1 MKTKYMIL
9 AVALL
14 LAPTAMAQDYFAK
27 LRYYFGENSPIVKQE
42 NTLTIHNT
50 YYTSLNG
57 EKEGELTIY
66 KFKLPKSK
74 AEYIDSVKV
83 LYDAIDQLL
92 DDKIVRRS
100 IYTLWSLSGNKERT
114 FTGYRLYY
122 NKSESMIVG
131 TEAENCYTVGII
143 NEADTLFRTTYTIEW
158 SEMADSGITGRLIT
172 TYAPKVPQVASQT
185 VAAPSAQ
192 RSGVD
197 KWMTNLFYYLDR
209 LKNDSPISIYLSP
222 LYSLAKNCDALDSD
236 DLKVAIGQV
245 KLSKTK
251 FEQKRKDQS
260 VILMLQQV
268 AELLESKLEKKA
280 SAVVRFNKNLRF

>member
-1 MKTKYMIL
+1 MNTKYMIL

-92 DDKIVRRS
+92 DGKIVRRS

-122 NKSESMIVG
+122 NKSESTIVG

-158 SEMADSGITGRLIT
+158 SEMADSGIAGRLIT
-172 TYAPKVPQVASQT
+172 TYAPKISQVASQT

-222 LYSLAKNCDALDSD
+222 LYSLAKNCDALDCD

-245 KLSKTK
+245 KLLKTE

-268 AELLESKLEKKA
+268 AELLESKLEKRQA
-280 SAVVRFNKNLRF
+280 Q

>member
-1 MKTKYMIL
+1 MKIKYMIL

-74 AEYIDSVKV
+74 ANYIDSVKV
-83 LYDAIDQLL
+83 LYDVINQDM
-92 DDKIVRRS
+92 DDGKIADRS

-122 NKSESMIVG
+122 NKSESTIVG

-158 SEMADSGITGRLIT
+158 SEMADSGIAGRLIT
-172 TYAPKVPQVASQT
+172 TYAPKIPQVASQT

-197 KWMTNLFYYLDR
+197 KWMSNLFFYLDR
-209 LKNDSPISIYLSP
+209 LKNDNSIYLSP

-260 VILMLQQV
+260 IILMLQQV
-268 AELLESKLEKKA
+268 AELLESKLEKRQA
-280 SAVVRFNKNLRF
+280 Q

>member
-14 LAPTAMAQDYFAK
+14 LAPTTMAQDYFAK

-83 LYDAIDQLL
+83 LYDVINQDM
-92 DDKIVRRS
+92 DDGKIADRS

-114 FTGYRLYY
+114 YTGYRLYY
-122 NKSESMIVG
+122 NKSESTIVG

-158 SEMADSGITGRLIT
+158 SEMADSGIAGRLIT
-172 TYAPKVPQVASQT
+172 TYAPKIPQVASQT

-197 KWMTNLFYYLDR
+197 KWMSNLFFYLDR
-209 LKNDSPISIYLSP
+209 LKNDNSIYLSP

-260 VILMLQQV
+260 IILMLQQV
-268 AELLESKLEKKA
+268 AELLESKLEKRQ
-280 SAVVRFNKNLRF
+280 VQ

>member
-1 MKTKYMIL
+1 MIL

-74 AEYIDSVKV
+74 SEYIDSVKV
-83 LYDAIDQLL
+83 LYDVINQDM
-92 DDKIVRRS
+92 DDGKIACRS

-122 NKSESMIVG
+122 NKSESTIVG

-172 TYAPKVPQVASQT
+172 TYAPKIPQVASQT

-222 LYSLAKNCDALDSD
+222 LYSLAKNCDALDCD

-245 KLSKTK
+245 KLLKTE

-268 AELLESKLEKKA
+268 AELLESKLEKRQA
-280 SAVVRFNKNLRF
+280 Q

>member
-1 MKTKYMIL
+1 MIL

-50 YYTSLNG
+50 YYTNLNG

-83 LYDAIDQLL
+83 LYDAISQAMADG
-92 DDKIVRRS
+92 KIACRS

-114 FTGYRLYY
+114 YTGYRLYY
-122 NKSESMIVG
+122 NKSESTIVG
-131 TEAENCYTVGII
+131 TEAENCYTVGVID
-143 NEADTLFRTTYTIEW
+143 EADTLFRTTYTIEW
-158 SEMADSGITGRLIT
+158 SEMTDSGIAGRLIT
-172 TYAPKVPQVASQT
+172 TYAPKIPQVASQT

-197 KWMTNLFYYLDR
+197 KWMSNLFFYLDR
-209 LKNDSPISIYLSP
+209 LKNDNSIYLSP
-222 LYSLAKNCDALDSD
+222 LYSLAKNCDALDCD

-245 KLSKTK
+245 KLSKIK

-268 AELLESKLEKKA
+268 AELLESKLEKRQA
-280 SAVVRFNKNLRF
+280 Q

>member
-1 MKTKYMIL
+1 MKSKYMIL

-83 LYDAIDQLL
+83 LYDVINQDM
-92 DDKIVRRS
+92 DDGKIADRS

-122 NKSESMIVG
+122 NKSESTIVG

-172 TYAPKVPQVASQT
+172 TYAPKIPQVASQT

-260 VILMLQQV
+260 IILMLQQV
-268 AELLESKLEKKA
+268 AELLESKLEKRQA
-280 SAVVRFNKNLRF
+280 Q

>member
-74 AEYIDSVKV
+74 ANYIDSVKV
-83 LYDAIDQLL
+83 LYDVINQDM
-92 DDKIVRRS
+92 DDGKIACRS

-122 NKSESMIVG
+122 NKSESTIVG

-158 SEMADSGITGRLIT
+158 SEMTDSGIAGRLIT
-172 TYAPKVPQVASQT
+172 TCAPKIPQVASQT

-197 KWMTNLFYYLDR
+197 KWMSNLFFYLDR
-209 LKNDSPISIYLSP
+209 LKNDNSIYLSP

-260 VILMLQQV
+260 IILMLQQV
-268 AELLESKLEKKA
+268 AELLESKLEKRQA
-280 SAVVRFNKNLRF
+280 Q

>member
-74 AEYIDSVKV
+74 ANYIDSVKV
-83 LYDAIDQLL
+83 LYDAINQDM
-92 DDKIVRRS
+92 DDGKIADRS

-122 NKSESMIVG
+122 NKSESTIVG

-158 SEMADSGITGRLIT
+158 SEMTDSGIAGRLIT
-172 TYAPKVPQVASQT
+172 TYAPKIPQVASQT

-197 KWMTNLFYYLDR
+197 KWMSNLFFYLDR
-209 LKNDSPISIYLSP
+209 LKNDNSIYLSP
-222 LYSLAKNCDALDSD
+222 LYSLAKNCDALDCD

-268 AELLESKLEKKA
+268 AELLESKLEKRQA
-280 SAVVRFNKNLRF
+280 Q

>member
-14 LAPTAMAQDYFAK
+14 LAPTTMAQDYFAK

-83 LYDAIDQLL
+83 LYDVINQDM
-92 DDKIVRRS
+92 DDGKIADRS
-100 IYTLWSLSGNKERT
+100 IYTLWSLSGYKERT
-114 FTGYRLYY
+114 YTGYRLYY
-122 NKSESMIVG
+122 NKSESTIVG

-158 SEMADSGITGRLIT
+158 SEMTDSGITGRLIT
-172 TYAPKVPQVASQT
+172 TYAPKIPQVASQT

-192 RSGVD
+192 RFGVD
-197 KWMTNLFYYLDR
+197 KWMSNLFFYLDR
-209 LKNDSPISIYLSP
+209 LKNDNSIYLSP

-260 VILMLQQV
+260 IILMLQQV
-268 AELLESKLEKKA
+268 AELLESKLEKRQA
-280 SAVVRFNKNLRF
+280 Q

>member
-1 MKTKYMIL
+1 MIL

-83 LYDAIDQLL
+83 LYDVINQDM
-92 DDKIVRRS
+92 DDGKIADRS

-122 NKSESMIVG
+122 NKSESTIVG

-158 SEMADSGITGRLIT
+158 SEMADSGIAGRLIT
-172 TYAPKVPQVASQT
+172 TYAPKIPQVASQT

-197 KWMTNLFYYLDR
+197 KWMSNLFFYLDR
-209 LKNDSPISIYLSP
+209 LKNDNSIYLSP

-260 VILMLQQV
+260 IILMLQQV
-268 AELLESKLEKKA
+268 AELLESKLEKRQA
-280 SAVVRFNKNLRF
+280 Q

>member
-14 LAPTAMAQDYFAK
+14 LAPTTMAQDYFAK

-83 LYDAIDQLL
+83 LYDVINQDM
-92 DDKIVRRS
+92 DDGKIADRS

-114 FTGYRLYY
+114 YTGYRLYY
-122 NKSESMIVG
+122 NKSESTIVG

-158 SEMADSGITGRLIT
+158 SEMTDSGITGRLIT
-172 TYAPKVPQVASQT
+172 TYAPKIPQVASQT

-197 KWMTNLFYYLDR
+197 KWMSNLFFYLDR
-209 LKNDSPISIYLSP
+209 LKNDNSIYLSP

-260 VILMLQQV
+260 IILMLQQV
-268 AELLESKLEKKA
+268 AELLESKLEKRQA
-280 SAVVRFNKNLRF
+280 Q

>member
-92 DDKIVRRS
+92 DGKIGRRS

-122 NKSESMIVG
+122 NKSESTIVG

-158 SEMADSGITGRLIT
+158 SEMTDSGIAGRLIT
-172 TYAPKVPQVASQT
+172 TYAPKIPQVASQT

-192 RSGVD
+192 RSDVD
-197 KWMTNLFYYLDR
+197 KWMTNLFYYLER
-209 LKNDSPISIYLSP
+209 LKDDNPIYLSP

-245 KLSKTK
+245 KLSKIK

-268 AELLESKLEKKA
+268 AELLESKLEKRQA
-280 SAVVRFNKNLRF
+280 Q

>member
-74 AEYIDSVKV
+74 ANYIDSVKV
-83 LYDAIDQLL
+83 LYDAINQDM
-92 DDKIVRRS
+92 DDGMIADRS

-122 NKSESMIVG
+122 NKSESTIVG

-158 SEMADSGITGRLIT
+158 SEMTDSGIAGRLIT
-172 TYAPKVPQVASQT
+172 TYAPKIPQVASQT

-192 RSGVD
+192 RSDVN
-197 KWMTNLFYYLDR
+197 KWMSNLFFYLDR
-209 LKNDSPISIYLSP
+209 LKNDNSIYLSP
-222 LYSLAKNCDALDSD
+222 LYSLAKNCDALDCD

-260 VILMLQQV
+260 IILMLQQV
-268 AELLESKLEKKA
+268 AELLESKLEKRQA
-280 SAVVRFNKNLRF
+280 Q

>member
-74 AEYIDSVKV
+74 ANYIDSVKV
-83 LYDAIDQLL
+83 LYDVINQDM
-92 DDKIVRRS
+92 DDGKIADRS
-100 IYTLWSLSGNKERT
+100 IYTLWSLSSNKERT

-122 NKSESMIVG
+122 NKSESTIVG

-158 SEMADSGITGRLIT
+158 SEMADSGIAGRLII
-172 TYAPKVPQVASQT
+172 TYAPKIPQVASQT

-197 KWMTNLFYYLDR
+197 KWMSNLFFYLDR
-209 LKNDSPISIYLSP
+209 LKNDNSIYLSP

-260 VILMLQQV
+260 IILMLQQV
-268 AELLESKLEKKA
+268 AELLESKLEKRQA
-280 SAVVRFNKNLRF
+280 Q

>member
-1 MKTKYMIL
+1 MIL

-74 AEYIDSVKV
+74 ANYIDSVKV

-92 DDKIVRRS
+92 DGKIDRRS

-122 NKSESMIVG
+122 NKSESTIVG

-158 SEMADSGITGRLIT
+158 SEMTDSGIAGRLIT
-172 TYAPKVPQVASQT
+172 TYAPKIPQVVSQT

-197 KWMTNLFYYLDR
+197 KWMSNLFFYLDR
-209 LKNDSPISIYLSP
+209 LKNDNSIYLSP

-260 VILMLQQV
+260 IILMLQQV
-268 AELLESKLEKKA
+268 AELLESKLEKRQA
-280 SAVVRFNKNLRF
+280 Q

>member
-1 MKTKYMIL
+1 MKSKYMIL

-83 LYDAIDQLL
+83 LYDVINQDM
-92 DDKIVRRS
+92 DDGKIADRS

-122 NKSESMIVG
+122 NKSESTIVG

-172 TYAPKVPQVASQT
+172 TYAPKIPQVASQT

-197 KWMTNLFYYLDR
+197 KWMSNLFFYLDR
-209 LKNDSPISIYLSP
+209 LKNDNSIYLSP

-268 AELLESKLEKKA
+268 AELLESKLEKRQA
-280 SAVVRFNKNLRF
+280 Q

>member
-1 MKTKYMIL
+1 MKTKYLIL
-9 AVALL
+9 AMALL

-74 AEYIDSVKV
+74 ANYIDSVKV
-83 LYDAIDQLL
+83 LYDVINQDM
-92 DDKIVRRS
+92 DDGKIADRS

-122 NKSESMIVG
+122 NKSESTMVG

-158 SEMADSGITGRLIT
+158 SEMADSGIAGRLIT
-172 TYAPKVPQVASQT
+172 TYAPKIPQVASQT

-192 RSGVD
+192 RSDVN
-197 KWMTNLFYYLDR
+197 KWMSNLFFYLDR
-209 LKNDSPISIYLSP
+209 LKNDNSIYLSP

-260 VILMLQQV
+260 IILMLQQV
-268 AELLESKLEKKA
+268 AELLESKLEKRQA
-280 SAVVRFNKNLRF
+280 Q

>member
-74 AEYIDSVKV
+74 VEYIDSVKV
-83 LYDAIDQLL
+83 LYDVINQDM
-92 DDKIVRRS
+92 DDGKIADRS

-122 NKSESMIVG
+122 NKSESTIVG

-158 SEMADSGITGRLIT
+158 SEMTDSGIAGRLIT
-172 TYAPKVPQVASQT
+172 TYAPKIPQVASQT
-185 VAAPSAQ
+185 VVAPSAQ
-192 RSGVD
+192 RSDVD
-197 KWMTNLFYYLDR
+197 KWMSNLFFYLGR
-209 LKNDSPISIYLSP
+209 LKNDNSIYLSP
-222 LYSLAKNCDALDSD
+222 LYSLAKNCDALDCD

-268 AELLESKLEKKA
+268 AELLESKLEKRQA
-280 SAVVRFNKNLRF
+280 Q

>member
-1 MKTKYMIL
+1 MIL

-83 LYDAIDQLL
+83 LYDVINQDM
-92 DDKIVRRS
+92 DDGKIADRS

-114 FTGYRLYY
+114 YTGYRLYY
-122 NKSESMIVG
+122 NKSESTIVG

-158 SEMADSGITGRLIT
+158 SEMTDSGITGRLIT
-172 TYAPKVPQVASQT
+172 TYAPKIPQVASQT

-197 KWMTNLFYYLDR
+197 KWMSNLFFYLDR
-209 LKNDSPISIYLSP
+209 LKNDNSIYLSP

-260 VILMLQQV
+260 IILMLQQV
-268 AELLESKLEKKA
+268 AELLESKLEKRQA
-280 SAVVRFNKNLRF
+280 Q

>member
-57 EKEGELTIY
+57 EKEGELTVY

-74 AEYIDSVKV
+74 ANYIDSVKV
-83 LYDAIDQLL
+83 LYDAISQAMADG
-92 DDKIVRRS
+92 KIVRRS

-114 FTGYRLYY
+114 YTGYRLYY
-122 NKSESMIVG
+122 NKSESTIVG

-143 NEADTLFRTTYTIEW
+143 DEADTLFRTTYTIEW
-158 SEMADSGITGRLIT
+158 SEMAGSGIAGRLIT
-172 TYAPKVPQVASQT
+172 TCAPKIPQVASQT
-185 VAAPSAQ
+185 VATPSAQ
-192 RSGVD
+192 RSDVD
-197 KWMTNLFYYLDR
+197 KWMSNLFFYLDR
-209 LKNDSPISIYLSP
+209 LKNDNSIYLSP
-222 LYSLAKNCDALDSD
+222 LYSLAKNCDALDCD

-245 KLSKTK
+245 KLSKIK

-260 VILMLQQV
+260 IILMLQQV
-268 AELLESKLEKKA
+268 AELLESKLEKRQA
-280 SAVVRFNKNLRF
+280 Q

>member
-1 MKTKYMIL
+1 MIL

-42 NTLTIHNT
+42 NTLTIYNT

-74 AEYIDSVKV
+74 ANYIDSVKV
-83 LYDAIDQLL
+83 LYDVINQDM
-92 DDKIVRRS
+92 DDGKIADRS

-122 NKSESMIVG
+122 NKSESTIVG

-172 TYAPKVPQVASQT
+172 TYAPKIPQVASQT

-192 RSGVD
+192 RSDVD
-197 KWMTNLFYYLDR
+197 KWMSNLFFYLGR
-209 LKNDSPISIYLSP
+209 LKNDNPIYLSP

-260 VILMLQQV
+260 IILMLQQV
-268 AELLESKLEKKA
+268 AELLESKLEKRQA
-280 SAVVRFNKNLRF
+280 Q

>member
-9 AVALL
+9 AVTLL

-83 LYDAIDQLL
+83 LYDVINQDM
-92 DDKIVRRS
+92 DDGKIACRS
-100 IYTLWSLSGNKERT
+100 IYTLWSLSGNKEHP

-122 NKSESMIVG
+122 NKSESTIVG
-131 TEAENCYTVGII
+131 TEAEYCYTVGII

-158 SEMADSGITGRLIT
+158 SEMTDSGIAGRLIT
-172 TYAPKVPQVASQT
+172 TYAPKIPQVASQT

-197 KWMTNLFYYLDR
+197 KWMSNLFFYLDR
-209 LKNDSPISIYLSP
+209 LKNDNSIYLSP

-260 VILMLQQV
+260 IILMLQQV
-268 AELLESKLEKKA
+268 AELLESKLEKRQA
-280 SAVVRFNKNLRF
+280 Q

>member
-74 AEYIDSVKV
+74 ANYIDSVKV
-83 LYDAIDQLL
+83 LYDVINQDM
-92 DDKIVRRS
+92 DDGKIACRS

-122 NKSESMIVG
+122 NKSESTIVG

-158 SEMADSGITGRLIT
+158 SEMADSGIAGRLIT
-172 TYAPKVPQVASQT
+172 TYAPKIPQVASQT

-192 RSGVD
+192 RSDVD
-197 KWMTNLFYYLDR
+197 KWMSNLFFYLDR
-209 LKNDSPISIYLSP
+209 LKNDNSIYLSP
-222 LYSLAKNCDALDSD
+222 LYSLAKKCDALDSD

-245 KLSKTK
+245 KLSKIK

-260 VILMLQQV
+260 IILMLQQV
-268 AELLESKLEKKA
+268 AELLESKLEKRQA
-280 SAVVRFNKNLRF
+280 Q

>member
-1 MKTKYMIL
+1 MKSKYMIL

-83 LYDAIDQLL
+83 LYDAIDQDM
-92 DDKIVRRS
+92 DDGKIADRS

-122 NKSESMIVG
+122 NKSESTIVG

-172 TYAPKVPQVASQT
+172 TYAPKIPQVASQT

-197 KWMTNLFYYLDR
+197 KWMSNLFFYLDR
-209 LKNDSPISIYLSP
+209 LKNDNSIYLSP

-245 KLSKTK
+245 KLLKTE

-268 AELLESKLEKKA
+268 AELLESKLEKRQA
-280 SAVVRFNKNLRF
+280 Q

>member
-1 MKTKYMIL
+1 MIL

-74 AEYIDSVKV
+74 ANYIDSVKV
-83 LYDAIDQLL
+83 LYDVINQDM
-92 DDKIVRRS
+92 DDGKIADRS
-100 IYTLWSLSGNKERT
+100 IYTLWSLSSNKERT

-122 NKSESMIVG
+122 NKSESTIVG

-172 TYAPKVPQVASQT
+172 TYAPKIPQVASQT

-192 RSGVD
+192 RADVD
-197 KWMTNLFYYLDR
+197 KWMSNLFFYLGR
-209 LKNDSPISIYLSP
+209 LKNDNPIYLSP

-260 VILMLQQV
+260 IILMLQQV
-268 AELLESKLEKKA
+268 AELLESKLEKRQA
-280 SAVVRFNKNLRF
+280 Q

>member
-74 AEYIDSVKV
+74 ANYIDSVKV
-83 LYDAIDQLL
+83 LYDVINQDM
-92 DDKIVRRS
+92 DDGKIACRS

-122 NKSESMIVG
+122 NKSESTIVG

-197 KWMTNLFYYLDR
+197 KWMSNLFFYLDR
-209 LKNDSPISIYLSP
+209 LKNDNSIYLSP
-222 LYSLAKNCDALDSD
+222 LYSLAKNCDTLDSD

-260 VILMLQQV
+260 IILMLQQV
-268 AELLESKLEKKA
+268 AELLESKLEKRQA
-280 SAVVRFNKNLRF
+280 Q

>member
-1 MKTKYMIL
+1 MIL

-74 AEYIDSVKV
+74 ANYIDSVKV
-83 LYDAIDQLL
+83 LYDVINQDM
-92 DDKIVRRS
+92 DDGKIACRS

-122 NKSESMIVG
+122 NKSESTIVG

-158 SEMADSGITGRLIT
+158 SEMADSGIAGRLIT
-172 TYAPKVPQVASQT
+172 TYAPKIPQVASQT

-192 RSGVD
+192 RSDVD
-197 KWMTNLFYYLDR
+197 KWMSNLFFYLGR
-209 LKNDSPISIYLSP
+209 LKNDNPIYLSP

-260 VILMLQQV
+260 IILMLQQV
-268 AELLESKLEKKA
+268 AELLESKLEKRQA
-280 SAVVRFNKNLRF
+280 Q

>member
-1 MKTKYMIL
+1 MIL

-74 AEYIDSVKV
+74 ANYIDSVKV
-83 LYDAIDQLL
+83 LYDVINQDM
-92 DDKIVRRS
+92 DDGKIADRS

-122 NKSESMIVG
+122 NKSESTIVG

-158 SEMADSGITGRLIT
+158 SEMTDSGIAGRLIT
-172 TYAPKVPQVASQT
+172 TYAPKIPQVASQT

-192 RSGVD
+192 RSDVN
-197 KWMTNLFYYLDR
+197 KWMSNLFFYLDR
-209 LKNDSPISIYLSP
+209 LKNDNSIYLSP
-222 LYSLAKNCDALDSD
+222 LYSLAKNCDALDCD

-260 VILMLQQV
+260 IILMLQQV
-268 AELLESKLEKKA
+268 AELLESKLEKRQA
-280 SAVVRFNKNLRF
+280 Q

>member
-74 AEYIDSVKV
+74 ANYIDSVKV
-83 LYDAIDQLL
+83 LYDAISQAMADG
-92 DDKIVRRS
+92 KIARRS

-122 NKSESMIVG
+122 NKIESTIVG

-158 SEMADSGITGRLIT
+158 NEMTDSGIAGRLIT
-172 TYAPKVPQVASQT
+172 TYAPKIPQVASQT

-197 KWMTNLFYYLDR
+197 KWMSNLFFYLDR
-209 LKNDSPISIYLSP
+209 LKNDNSIYLSP

-260 VILMLQQV
+260 IILMLQQV
-268 AELLESKLEKKA
+268 AELLESKLEKRQA
-280 SAVVRFNKNLRF
+280 Q

>member
-27 LRYYFGENSPIVKQE
+27 LRYYFGENSPIVKQK

-74 AEYIDSVKV
+74 ANYIDSVKV

-92 DDKIVRRS
+92 DGKIDRRS

-122 NKSESMIVG
+122 NKSESTIVG

-158 SEMADSGITGRLIT
+158 SEMTDSGIAGRLIT
-172 TYAPKVPQVASQT
+172 TYAPKIPQVASQT
-185 VAAPSAQ
+185 VAALSAQ

-197 KWMTNLFYYLDR
+197 KWMSNLFFYLDR
-209 LKNDSPISIYLSP
+209 LKNDNSIYLSP
-222 LYSLAKNCDALDSD
+222 LYSLAKNCDALDCD

-245 KLSKTK
+245 KLSKIK

-260 VILMLQQV
+260 IILMLQQV
-268 AELLESKLEKKA
+268 AELLESKLEKRQA
-280 SAVVRFNKNLRF
+280 Q

>member
-74 AEYIDSVKV
+74 ANYIDSVKV
-83 LYDAIDQLL
+83 LYDVINQDM
-92 DDKIVRRS
+92 DDGKIARRS
-100 IYTLWSLSGNKERT
+100 IYTLWSLSENKERT
-114 FTGYRLYY
+114 YTGYRLYY
-122 NKSESMIVG
+122 NKSESTIVG

-158 SEMADSGITGRLIT
+158 SEMADSGIAGRLIT
-172 TYAPKVPQVASQT
+172 TYAPKIPQVASQT
-185 VAAPSAQ
+185 VATPSAQ
-192 RSGVD
+192 RSDVD
-197 KWMTNLFYYLDR
+197 KWMSNLFFYLDR
-209 LKNDSPISIYLSP
+209 LKNDNSIYLSP

-245 KLSKTK
+245 KLSKIK

-268 AELLESKLEKKA
+268 AELLESKLEKRQA
-280 SAVVRFNKNLRF
+280 Q

>member
-14 LAPTAMAQDYFAK
+14 LAPTAMAQGYFAK

-74 AEYIDSVKV
+74 ANYIDSVKV

-92 DDKIVRRS
+92 DGKIDRRS

-122 NKSESMIVG
+122 NKSESTIVG

-158 SEMADSGITGRLIT
+158 SEMTDSGIAGRLIT
-172 TYAPKVPQVASQT
+172 TYAPKIPQVASQT

-192 RSGVD
+192 RSDVN
-197 KWMTNLFYYLDR
+197 KWMSNLFFYLDR
-209 LKNDSPISIYLSP
+209 LKNDNSIYLSP
-222 LYSLAKNCDALDSD
+222 LYSLAKNCDALDCD

-260 VILMLQQV
+260 IILMLQQV
-268 AELLESKLEKKA
+268 AELLESKLEKRQA
-280 SAVVRFNKNLRF
+280 Q

>member
-83 LYDAIDQLL
+83 LYDVINQDM
-92 DDKIVRRS
+92 DDGKIACRS

-122 NKSESMIVG
+122 NKSESTIVG

-158 SEMADSGITGRLIT
+158 SEMTDSGIAGRLIT
-172 TYAPKVPQVASQT
+172 TYAPKIPQVASQT

-192 RSGVD
+192 RSDVD

-245 KLSKTK
+245 KLLKTE

-268 AELLESKLEKKA
+268 AELLESKLEKRQA
-280 SAVVRFNKNLRF
+280 Q

>member
-42 NTLTIHNT
+42 NTLTIHNS

-74 AEYIDSVKV
+74 ANYIDSVKV

-92 DDKIVRRS
+92 DGKIDRRS

-114 FTGYRLYY
+114 YTGYRLYY
-122 NKSESMIVG
+122 NKSESTIVG

-143 NEADTLFRTTYTIEW
+143 NETDTLFRTTYTIEW
-158 SEMADSGITGRLIT
+158 SEMADSGIAGRLIT
-172 TYAPKVPQVASQT
+172 TYAPKIPQVASQT

-197 KWMTNLFYYLDR
+197 KWMSNLFFYLDR
-209 LKNDSPISIYLSP
+209 LKNDNSIYLSP

-260 VILMLQQV
+260 IILMLQQV
-268 AELLESKLEKKA
+268 AELLESKLEKRQA
-280 SAVVRFNKNLRF
+280 Q

>member
-74 AEYIDSVKV
+74 ANYIDSVKV
-83 LYDAIDQLL
+83 LYDVINQDM
-92 DDKIVRRS
+92 DDGKIAERS

-122 NKSESMIVG
+122 NKSESTIVG

-158 SEMADSGITGRLIT
+158 SEMTDSGIAGRLIT
-172 TYAPKVPQVASQT
+172 TYAPKIPQVASQT

-197 KWMTNLFYYLDR
+197 KWMSNLFFYLDR
-209 LKNDSPISIYLSP
+209 LKNDNSIYLSP

-260 VILMLQQV
+260 IILMLQQV
-268 AELLESKLEKKA
+268 AELLESKLEKRQA
-280 SAVVRFNKNLRF
+280 Q

>member
-50 YYTSLNG
+50 NYTCLNG

-74 AEYIDSVKV
+74 ANYIDSVKV
-83 LYDAIDQLL
+83 LYDVINQDM
-92 DDKIVRRS
+92 DDGKIACRS

-122 NKSESMIVG
+122 NKSESTIVG

-158 SEMADSGITGRLIT
+158 SEMTDSGIAGRLIT
-172 TYAPKVPQVASQT
+172 TYAPKIPQVASQT

-197 KWMTNLFYYLDR
+197 KWMSNLFFYLDR
-209 LKNDSPISIYLSP
+209 LKNDNSIYLSP

-245 KLSKTK
+245 KLSKIK
-251 FEQKRKDQS
+251 FEQKRKDQFI
-260 VILMLQQV
+260 ILMLQQV
-268 AELLESKLEKKA
+268 AELLESKLEKRQA
-280 SAVVRFNKNLRF
+280 Q

>member
-1 MKTKYMIL
+1 MIL

-122 NKSESMIVG
+122 NKSESTIVG

-197 KWMTNLFYYLDR
+197 KWMSNLFFYLDR
-209 LKNDSPISIYLSP
+209 LKNDNSIYLSP

-260 VILMLQQV
+260 IILMLQQV
-268 AELLESKLEKKA
+268 AELLESKLEKRQA
-280 SAVVRFNKNLRF
+280 Q

>member
-1 MKTKYMIL
+1 MIL

-83 LYDAIDQLL
+83 LYDVINQDM
-92 DDKIVRRS
+92 DDGKIADRS

-122 NKSESMIVG
+122 NKSESTIVG

-172 TYAPKVPQVASQT
+172 TYAPKIPQVASQT

-197 KWMTNLFYYLDR
+197 KWMTNLFFYLDR
-209 LKNDSPISIYLSP
+209 LKNDNSIYLSP

-260 VILMLQQV
+260 IILMLQQV
-268 AELLESKLEKKA
+268 AELLESKLEKRQA
-280 SAVVRFNKNLRF
+280 Q

>member
-42 NTLTIHNT
+42 NTLTIHNS

-74 AEYIDSVKV
+74 ANYIDSVKV
-83 LYDAIDQLL
+83 LYDVINQDM
-92 DDKIVRRS
+92 DDGKIACRS

-114 FTGYRLYY
+114 YTGYRLYY
-122 NKSESMIVG
+122 NKSESTIVG

-158 SEMADSGITGRLIT
+158 SEMADSGIAGRLIT
-172 TYAPKVPQVASQT
+172 TYAPKIPQVASQT
-185 VAAPSAQ
+185 VATPSAQ
-192 RSGVD
+192 RSNVD

-222 LYSLAKNCDALDSD
+222 LYSLAKNCDALDCD

-245 KLSKTK
+245 KLSKIK

-268 AELLESKLEKKA
+268 AELLESKLDKRQA
-280 SAVVRFNKNLRF
+280 Q